1 MSALLYFGILVV
13 GFVPLV
19 YGADLLVGAAST
31 LAKKMNIPN
40 IVIGLTIV
48 AFGTSA
54 PELAVNVFGS
64 IAHNSDIAFGNIIGS
79 NIINILI
86 ILGLSSAICAIP
98 VKNATTWIEIPLTI
112 LAAAVVFIA
121 GSDMFV
127 DGAQTGVITRSEGLL
142 MLGFFVI
149 FIAYSFL
156 SISRGN
162 DDEDIETK
170 DYSKLTSIL
179 LILAGLALLLAGGRV
194 IVFSAVKCAEIIG
207 IPQRIIALTIVSLG
221 TSLPELATSAVAAYK
236 KNSDI
241 AIGNI
246 VGSNLFNTFFVLGI
260 SAVIYP
266 VAVPATAFVDL
277 CMNVLASVLLFA
289 FVFTGKGR
297 KIDRAEGI
305 VFLLLYGGYLSW
317 LIFSAR
323 M

>member
-1 MSALLYFGILVV
+1 MSALLYGLILVV

-31 LAKKMNIPN
+31 LAKKLNIPN

-64 IAHNSDIAFGNIIGS
+64 ISRNSDIAFGNIIGS
-79 NIINILI
+79 NIINIMV
-86 ILGLSSAICAIP
+86 ILGLSATFCAIP
-98 VKNATTWIEIPLTI
+98 VKSATTWIEIPLTI

-121 GSDMFV
+121 GSDCLL
-127 DGAQTGVITRSEGLL
+127 DGTSVNMITRSEGLL

-149 FIAYSFL
+149 FMAYTFI

-170 DYSKLTSIL
+170 NYSTPLSIV
-179 LILAGLALLLAGGRV
+179 LILAGLVLLLVGGRV

-221 TSLPELATSAVAAYK
+221 TSLPELATSAVAAFK
-236 KNSDI
+236 KNADI

-266 VAVPATAFVDL
+266 VSIPGAAFVDL
-277 CMNVLASVLLFA
+277 CVNMLASVLLFA

-305 VFLLLYGGYLSW
+305 LFLAVYGCYLAW
-317 LIFSAR
+317 LIIGPKF
-323 M
+323 